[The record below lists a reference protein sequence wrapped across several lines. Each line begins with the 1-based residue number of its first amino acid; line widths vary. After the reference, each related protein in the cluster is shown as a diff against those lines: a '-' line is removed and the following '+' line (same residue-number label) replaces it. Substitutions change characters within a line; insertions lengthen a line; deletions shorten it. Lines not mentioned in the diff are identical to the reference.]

1 MELVL
6 VVLWACVGCYVG
18 YLVGTKVDNENQGAI
33 LGLLLGPIGW
43 LISLLE

>member
-33 LGLLLGPIGW
+33 LGLLRDLSDGYH
-43 LISLLE
+43 LLE